1 MAEKVTQKK
10 LDELD
15 VLKVY
20 FLASFSTLLHPS
32 KYFKANNFQVKVIM
46 LKPCYCSN

>member
-10 LDELD
+10 FELD

-46 LKPCYCSN
+46 LKPCYCSY

>member
-10 LDELD
+10 FELD

-32 KYFKANNFQVKVIM
+32 KYFKANNFQEK
-46 LKPCYCSN
+46 LLC